1 MSPVQA
7 DDGYLYPL
15 ERAFFYVQKPPTLLV
30 HDEIESVEFLRQGGG
45 MLAASAKT
53 FDLSIRMQ
61 ADQVCCSVSNDE
73 QHVITFALTSV
84 CLDIHLG
91 RMMPDCVIFSR
102 NEALCGRTTCLCSAS
117 SMLFSLQKKSLV
129 IWNCIVQKWLIVK
142 WSLHMSSSSKEC
154 AMLNLGANW
163 SATTAGL
170 PVRLLHMACADL
182 SCANARDAPCH
193 GAIKLMTAA
202 AM

>member
-61 ADQVCCSVSNDE
+61 ADQVCCSVSNAE
-73 QHVITFALTSV
+73 RHVIMPALTAVS
-84 CLDIHLG
+84 LDPPG
-91 RMMPDCVIFSR
+91 
-102 NEALCGRTTCLCSAS
+102 
-117 SMLFSLQKKSLV
+117 
-129 IWNCIVQKWLIVK
+129 
-142 WSLHMSSSSKEC
+142 
-154 AMLNLGANW
+154 
-163 SATTAGL
+163 
-170 PVRLLHMACADL
+170 
-182 SCANARDAPCH
+182 
-193 GAIKLMTAA
+193 
-202 AM
+202 

>member
-1 MSPVQA
+1 MSKVFMSPVQA

-73 QHVITFALTSV
+73 RHVIMPALTAV
-84 CLDIHLG
+84 
-91 RMMPDCVIFSR
+91 
-102 NEALCGRTTCLCSAS
+102 
-117 SMLFSLQKKSLV
+117 
-129 IWNCIVQKWLIVK
+129 
-142 WSLHMSSSSKEC
+142 
-154 AMLNLGANW
+154 
-163 SATTAGL
+163 
-170 PVRLLHMACADL
+170 
-182 SCANARDAPCH
+182 
-193 GAIKLMTAA
+193 
-202 AM
+202 